1 MIPAEEEQKTA
12 PPPAPAELSDAEGPA
27 RLARFLSHQDPDLRL
42 EAARL
47 LGKMGAT
54 AAPAV
59 PALIAVLRDRNLK
72 LRLAA
77 TTALG
82 AIGAAAEP
90 AVPALATAM
99 TDSHII
105 VARLAAQSL
114 SRIGGAAI
122 AALVGLLY
130 SNDCHVR
137 REAAWALGELG
148 PAIRQTTTTA
158 TPPPIPASLIDTTPD
173 RRRAITPV
181 IPLSRED
188 IVVDPATISA
198 LPSPPIDPIQALTAA
213 MRDNDPKVRAAAA
226 EALQRITSA

>member
-1 MIPAEEEQKTA
+1 
-12 PPPAPAELSDAEGPA
+12 
-27 RLARFLSHQDPDLRL
+27 
-42 EAARL
+42 
-47 LGKMGAT
+47 MGAA

-82 AIGAAAEP
+82 AIGSAAQP

-99 TDSHII
+99 SDSHVI

-114 SRIGGAAI
+114 SRIGAAAI
-122 AALVGLLY
+122 SALVGLLY

-148 PAIRQTTTTA
+148 PAIRQTTATA
-158 TPPPIPASLIDTTPD
+158 PPSPIPASLIETTPD
-173 RRRAITPV
+173 RRHAITPV

-188 IVVDPATISA
+188 IVIDPATISPA
-198 LPSPPIDPIQALTAA
+198 LPSAPIDPIQALTSA
-213 MRDNDPKVRAAAA
+213 MKDNDPKVRAAAA
-226 EALQRITSA
+226 EALQRIASA